1 MPKTTRGTAARRKAH
16 ARTAETD
23 DPSRDAV
30 YAWEDSWREWNQNT
44 LTLTECRSLVRR
56 ACRAYRIAHP
66 TVKQHG
72 DGLSWSVPSLKKIS
86 LQSESRTPGNG
97 GKNKATALH
106 EAAHHIAFHRYGE
119 RIQDHG
125 PTFLAIFMG
134 LLVQFGAA
142 PAEALAASARKHGL
156 RWRNL

>member
-1 MPKTTRGTAARRKAH
+1 MRSKTRKATARRKANAH
-16 ARTAETD
+16 TAAD
-23 DPSRDAV
+23 SDPSREAV
-30 YAWEDSWREWNQNT
+30 YSWESSWKEWNTNSLS
-44 LTLTECRSLVRR
+44 LTACRALVRR
-56 ACRAYRIAHP
+56 ACRAYRVAHP
-66 TVKQHG
+66 AVKQHG
-72 DGLSWSVPSLKKIS
+72 DGLSWSVPALMKIS

-106 EAAHHIAFHRYGE
+106 EAAHHIAYHRYGE

-134 LLVQFGAA
+134 LLADFGAA

-156 RWRNL
+156 RWRKL